1 MRSFLITAAGLM
13 AAVSLFTLPARADE
27 DQAETCLRTKIWDGY
42 NTGWAVRTSTKASL
56 AAGAHKVY
64 LVNLYAGNEYKLLA
78 CGDANVANADIVLY
92 DHAGNQVAIDS
103 SNDREPVVS
112 FTPQA
117 TDTYYIV
124 VHASK
129 LNDGTKPGSISTA
142 VTYK

>member
-1 MRSFLITAAGLM
+1 MSCRETRE
-13 AAVSLFTLPARADE
+13 TLLD
-27 DQAETCLRTKIWDGY
+27 TCT
-42 NTGWAVRTSTKASL
+42 
-56 AAGAHKVY
+56 
-64 LVNLYAGNEYKLLA
+64 
-78 CGDANVANADIVLY
+78 LY